1 MRAVAGLEKPT
12 AGRITIGNNVVY
24 DGSPRSEIP
33 AEERNLG
40 LVFQSYALWP
50 HKTVFDN
57 VAYPLK
63 LRKVASGEIKQRV
76 QSVLEQLGLGHPVIG
91 IRISFPAA
99 SSSAWP

>member
-1 MRAVAGLEKPT
+1 VAGLEKPT
-12 AGRITIGNNVVY
+12 QGQLPSATTKV
-24 DGSPRSEIP
+24 DGTPRSEIP

-50 HKTVFDN
+50 HKTVFEN

-63 LRKVASGEIKQRV
+63 LRKVATAKRSTSGYRV
-76 QSVLEQLGLGHPVIG
+76 CWINWAWDIWVSA

-99 SSSAWP
+99 SNSA